1 MCSCAVQDPDAY
13 NLQLS
18 PWLGDPGTHPD
29 LDVQWGP
36 NTLGSDLLYHTQTQ
50 REAFAAYS
58 QGVWQINDK
67 FALTMGLR
75 YARDELIAEENLWR
89 YSETGGDSFIPA
101 IFGSLAVM
109 NMANGGFETDASLVS
124 DANPFGVIFDEL
136 GGVDPYDRS
145 ITPRVL
151 RVAVEKRLGSV
162 DLSDRK
168 NFIVE
173 AIRTIL
179 AEMYAPVPHAAP

>member
-1 MCSCAVQDPDAY
+1 MPTT
-13 NLQLS
+13 LQLS

-36 NTLGSDLLYHTQTQ
+36 NTIGSDLLYHTQTQ

-109 NMANGGFETDASLVS
+109 NMANGGFETDRKPGVRGQPLWGHLRSSTGSLRRLDWPS
-124 DANPFGVIFDEL
+124 TAARPFCAEH
-136 GGVDPYDRS
+136 
-145 ITPRVL
+145 
-151 RVAVEKRLGSV
+151 
-162 DLSDRK
+162 LSAFR
-168 NFIVE
+168 
-173 AIRTIL
+173 A
-179 AEMYAPVPHAAP
+179 